1 VWKASG
7 ELVERLLADSSVMP
21 KQKNSKSAGKPYVPE
36 ITVPRSWKRHALL
49 YTGAELIAACQK
61 QKP

>member
-1 VWKASG
+1 M
-7 ELVERLLADSSVMP
+7 ERLLADSSVMP